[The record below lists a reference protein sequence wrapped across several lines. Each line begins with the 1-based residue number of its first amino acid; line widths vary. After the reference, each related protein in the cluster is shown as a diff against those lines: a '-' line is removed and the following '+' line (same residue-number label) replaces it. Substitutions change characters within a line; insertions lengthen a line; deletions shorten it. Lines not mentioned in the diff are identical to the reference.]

1 MSDFSNWDE
10 QEQRIFIA
18 KIIHN
23 INYSQTN
30 LVLMKSIV
38 ELWDRYPVREA
49 IYFTQNLINQK
60 PYKMEIQ
67 SINPSYNIINKDSML
82 KLSTELSQLIKEK
95 GLSSNI
101 QGKQFVNV
109 EGWQFAGA
117 SLGLM
122 PIITSTQDLSNET
135 AIKYM
140 ATCEV
145 RNITTGQ
152 LVATGIALCSNAE
165 KTKRFFDEYA
175 ILSMA
180 QTRAIGKAYRNL
192 LAWLMKAAGFE
203 ATPAEEMDFAR
214 DETPDQKPKVV
225 EVVAEE
231 IPVEVDRDAIIKDIQ
246 AVARMK
252 DLTDIFFSNKE
263 YNRKRPA
270 INEINDC

>member
-1 MSDFSNWDE
+1 
-10 QEQRIFIA
+10 
-18 KIIHN
+18 
-23 INYSQTN
+23 
-30 LVLMKSIV
+30 
-38 ELWDRYPVREA
+38 
-49 IYFTQNLINQK
+49 
-60 PYKMEIQ
+60 MEIQ

-214 DETPDQKPKVV
+214 DESPTKKPKVV

-231 IPVEVDRDAIIKDIQ
+231 MPVEVDRDAIIKDIQ

-263 YNRKRPA
+263 YIEKDQQLMKLMTA
-270 INEINDC
+270 KKESLTTKKK

>member
-1 MSDFSNWDE
+1 
-10 QEQRIFIA
+10 
-18 KIIHN
+18 
-23 INYSQTN
+23 
-30 LVLMKSIV
+30 
-38 ELWDRYPVREA
+38 
-49 IYFTQNLINQK
+49 
-60 PYKMEIQ
+60 MEMQ
-67 SINPSYNIINKDSML
+67 LTNPSYELINKDSML

-122 PIITSTQDLSNET
+122 PIITLTTDLSKDDE
-135 AIKYM
+135 IKYM

-145 RNITTGQ
+145 RNITSGQ
-152 LVATGIALCSNAE
+152 LVATGIALCSNKE

-203 ATPAEEMDFAR
+203 ATPAEEMDFADAKADAR
-214 DETPDQKPKVV
+214 AVKEEPTKKSKVV

-231 IPVEVDRDAIIKDIQ
+231 VPVEIDRDGIIKDIQ
-246 AVARMK
+246 AAARMK
-252 DLTDIFFSNKE
+252 DLTDIFFSNKAYIE
-263 YNRKRPA
+263 KDQQLMKLMTA
-270 INEINDC
+270 KKESLTTKKK

>member
-1 MSDFSNWDE
+1 ME
-10 QEQRIFIA
+10 QL
-18 KIIHN
+18 
-23 INYSQTN
+23 QT
-30 LVLMKSIV
+30 
-38 ELWDRYPVREA
+38 
-49 IYFTQNLINQK
+49 T
-60 PYKMEIQ
+60 
-67 SINPSYNIINKDSML
+67 NPSYSLINKDSML
-82 KLSTELSQLIKEK
+82 QLASELSKLIKEK

-203 ATPAEEMDFAR
+203 ATPAEEMDF
-214 DETPDQKPKVV
+214 DHSKTDQKTSPKVDAKV
-225 EVVAEE
+225 QIIEAEIEEVSE
-231 IPVEVDRDAIIKDIQ
+231 IDRVQLIKDI
-246 AVARMK
+246 ANCTK
-252 DLTDIFFSNKE
+252 NKE
-263 YNRKRPA
+263 LVDIYYGYKQYIDGDQA
-270 INEINDC
+270 LLMLLKSKKESFTSKTKK

>member
-1 MSDFSNWDE
+1 
-10 QEQRIFIA
+10 
-18 KIIHN
+18 
-23 INYSQTN
+23 
-30 LVLMKSIV
+30 
-38 ELWDRYPVREA
+38 
-49 IYFTQNLINQK
+49 
-60 PYKMEIQ
+60 MEMQ
-67 SINPSYNIINKDSML
+67 LTNPSYELINKDSML

-135 AIKYM
+135 SIKYM

-145 RNITTGQ
+145 RNITTGTV
-152 LVATGIALCSNAE
+152 VATGIALCSNAE
-165 KTKRFFDEYA
+165 KTKRYFDEYA

-203 ATPAEEMDFAR
+203 ATPAEEMDFADAKADAR
-214 DETPDQKPKVV
+214 AKEEAPTKKPKVV

-231 IPVEVDRDAIIKDIQ
+231 IPIEVDRDAIIKDIQ
-246 AVARMK
+246 AASRMK

-263 YNRKRPA
+263 YIEKDQQLMKLMTA
-270 INEINDC
+270 KKESLTTKKK

>member
-1 MSDFSNWDE
+1 
-10 QEQRIFIA
+10 
-18 KIIHN
+18 
-23 INYSQTN
+23 
-30 LVLMKSIV
+30 
-38 ELWDRYPVREA
+38 
-49 IYFTQNLINQK
+49 
-60 PYKMEIQ
+60 MEMQIT
-67 SINPSYNIINKDSML
+67 SPSYELINKDSML
-82 KLSTELSQLIKEK
+82 KLSTELSKLIKEK
-95 GLSSNI
+95 KLSSNI
-101 QGKQFVNV
+101 QGKEFVNV
-109 EGWQFAGA
+109 EGWQFCGA

-214 DETPDQKPKVV
+214 DEAPAKKPKVV

-263 YNRKRPA
+263 YIEKDQQLMKLMTA
-270 INEINDC
+270 KKESLTTKKK

>member
-1 MSDFSNWDE
+1 
-10 QEQRIFIA
+10 
-18 KIIHN
+18 
-23 INYSQTN
+23 
-30 LVLMKSIV
+30 
-38 ELWDRYPVREA
+38 
-49 IYFTQNLINQK
+49 
-60 PYKMEIQ
+60 MEMQ

-214 DETPDQKPKVV
+214 DDVPAKKPKVV

-231 IPVEVDRDAIIKDIQ
+231 MPVEVDRDAIIKDIQ

-263 YNRKRPA
+263 YIEKDQQLMKLMTA
-270 INEINDC
+270 KKESLTTKKK

>member
-1 MSDFSNWDE
+1 
-10 QEQRIFIA
+10 
-18 KIIHN
+18 
-23 INYSQTN
+23 
-30 LVLMKSIV
+30 
-38 ELWDRYPVREA
+38 
-49 IYFTQNLINQK
+49 
-60 PYKMEIQ
+60 MEMQ
-67 SINPSYNIINKDSML
+67 LTNPSYELINKDSML

-135 AIKYM
+135 SIKYM

-145 RNITTGQ
+145 RNITTGTV
-152 LVATGIALCSNAE
+152 VATGIALCSNAE
-165 KTKRFFDEYA
+165 KTKRYFDEYA

-203 ATPAEEMDFAR
+203 ATPAEEMDFADAKADAR
-214 DETPDQKPKVV
+214 AKEEAPTKKPKVV

-231 IPVEVDRDAIIKDIQ
+231 VPVEVDRDGIIKNIQ
-246 AVARMK
+246 AAARMK

-263 YNRKRPA
+263 YIEKDQQLMKLMTA
-270 INEINDC
+270 KKESLTTKKK

>member
-1 MSDFSNWDE
+1 ME
-10 QEQRIFIA
+10 L
-18 KIIHN
+18 
-23 INYSQTN
+23 QTT
-30 LVLMKSIV
+30 S
-38 ELWDRYPVREA
+38 
-49 IYFTQNLINQK
+49 
-60 PYKMEIQ
+60 
-67 SINPSYNIINKDSML
+67 PSYELINKDSML
-82 KLSTELSQLIKEK
+82 KLSTELSKLIKEK

-135 AIKYM
+135 IIKYM

-145 RNITTGQ
+145 RNITTGSV
-152 LVATGIALCSNAE
+152 VAVGIALCTNAE
-165 KTKRFFDEYA
+165 KTKRYFDEYA

-214 DETPDQKPKVV
+214 DETPAKKPKVV

-231 IPVEVDRDAIIKDIQ
+231 MPVEVDRDAIIKDIQ

-263 YNRKRPA
+263 YIEKDQQLMKLMTA
-270 INEINDC
+270 KKESLTTKKK

>member
-1 MSDFSNWDE
+1 
-10 QEQRIFIA
+10 
-18 KIIHN
+18 
-23 INYSQTN
+23 
-30 LVLMKSIV
+30 
-38 ELWDRYPVREA
+38 
-49 IYFTQNLINQK
+49 
-60 PYKMEIQ
+60 MEMQ
-67 SINPSYNIINKDSML
+67 LTNPSYELINKDSML

-122 PIITSTQDLSNET
+122 PIITLTTDLSKDDE
-135 AIKYM
+135 IKYM

-145 RNITTGQ
+145 RNITSGQ
-152 LVATGIALCSNAE
+152 LVATGIALCSNKE

-203 ATPAEEMDFAR
+203 ATPAEEMDFAK
-214 DETPDQKPKVV
+214 DETPTKKPKVV

-231 IPVEVDRDAIIKDIQ
+231 VPVEVDRDAIIKDIQ
-246 AVARMK
+246 AAARMK

-263 YNRKRPA
+263 YIEKDQQLMKLMTA
-270 INEINDC
+270 KKESLTTKKK

>member
-1 MSDFSNWDE
+1 
-10 QEQRIFIA
+10 
-18 KIIHN
+18 
-23 INYSQTN
+23 
-30 LVLMKSIV
+30 
-38 ELWDRYPVREA
+38 
-49 IYFTQNLINQK
+49 
-60 PYKMEIQ
+60 MEMQ
-67 SINPSYNIINKDSML
+67 LTNPSYELINKDSML

-165 KTKRFFDEYA
+165 KTKRYFDEYA

-203 ATPAEEMDFAR
+203 ATPAEEMDFADAKADAR
-214 DETPDQKPKVV
+214 AKEETPTKKPKVV
-225 EVVAEE
+225 EVIAEE

-246 AVARMK
+246 AAARMK
-252 DLTDIFFSNKE
+252 DLTDVFFANKE
-263 YNRKRPA
+263 YIEKD
-270 INEINDC
+270 EQLMKLMKSKKESLTTKKK

>member
-1 MSDFSNWDE
+1 
-10 QEQRIFIA
+10 
-18 KIIHN
+18 
-23 INYSQTN
+23 
-30 LVLMKSIV
+30 
-38 ELWDRYPVREA
+38 
-49 IYFTQNLINQK
+49 
-60 PYKMEIQ
+60 MEMQ
-67 SINPSYNIINKDSML
+67 LTNPSYELINKDSML

-165 KTKRFFDEYA
+165 KTKRYFDEYA

-203 ATPAEEMDFAR
+203 ATPAEEMDFAPK
-214 DETPDQKPKVV
+214 DETPTKIPKVV

-231 IPVEVDRDAIIKDIQ
+231 MPVEVDRDGIIKDIQ

-263 YNRKRPA
+263 YIEKDQQLMKLMTA
-270 INEINDC
+270 KKESLTTKKK

>member
-1 MSDFSNWDE
+1 
-10 QEQRIFIA
+10 
-18 KIIHN
+18 
-23 INYSQTN
+23 
-30 LVLMKSIV
+30 
-38 ELWDRYPVREA
+38 
-49 IYFTQNLINQK
+49 
-60 PYKMEIQ
+60 MEMQ
-67 SINPSYNIINKDSML
+67 LTNPSYELINKDSML

-122 PIITSTQDLSNET
+122 PIITLTTDLSKDDE
-135 AIKYM
+135 IKYM

-145 RNITTGQ
+145 RNITSGQ
-152 LVATGIALCSNAE
+152 LVATGIALCSNKE

-203 ATPAEEMDFAR
+203 ATPAEEMDFAK
-214 DETPDQKPKVV
+214 DETPIKKPKVV

-231 IPVEVDRDAIIKDIQ
+231 VPVEIDRDAIIKDIQ
-246 AVARMK
+246 AASRMK
-252 DLTDIFFSNKE
+252 DLTDIFFSNKNYIE
-263 YNRKRPA
+263 KDQQLMKLMTA
-270 INEINDC
+270 KKESLTTKKK

>member
-1 MSDFSNWDE
+1 ME
-10 QEQRIFIA
+10 L
-18 KIIHN
+18 
-23 INYSQTN
+23 QTT
-30 LVLMKSIV
+30 S
-38 ELWDRYPVREA
+38 
-49 IYFTQNLINQK
+49 
-60 PYKMEIQ
+60 
-67 SINPSYNIINKDSML
+67 PSYELINKDSML
-82 KLSTELSQLIKEK
+82 QLASELSKLIKEK

-165 KTKRFFDEYA
+165 KTKRYFDEYA

-203 ATPAEEMDFAR
+203 ATPAEEMDFAK
-214 DETPDQKPKVV
+214 DEPKKPAVQEV
-225 EVVAEE
+225 EVEEMAEVE
-231 IPVEVDRDAIIKDIQ
+231 IDRVELIKQI
-246 AVARMK
+246 
-252 DLTDIFFSNKE
+252 TDCTKNKE
-263 YNRKRPA
+263 LVDLYYGYKQYIDGDQA
-270 INEINDC
+270 LLMLLKSKKESFTSKTKK

>member
-1 MSDFSNWDE
+1 ME
-10 QEQRIFIA
+10 M
-18 KIIHN
+18 
-23 INYSQTN
+23 QT
-30 LVLMKSIV
+30 
-38 ELWDRYPVREA
+38 
-49 IYFTQNLINQK
+49 
-60 PYKMEIQ
+60 
-67 SINPSYNIINKDSML
+67 INPSYNIINKDSML

-214 DETPDQKPKVV
+214 DETPTKKPKVV

-231 IPVEVDRDAIIKDIQ
+231 IPVEVDRDGIIKDIQ
-246 AVARMK
+246 AAARMK
-252 DLTDIFFSNKE
+252 DLTDIFFANKGYIE
-263 YNRKRPA
+263 KDQQLMKLMTA
-270 INEINDC
+270 KKESLTTKKK